1 MRLAPIILA
10 FAFVCI
16 LPAAHAGDDNWP
28 QFRGPNSTGKSSA
41 TGLPLKWSEQEN
53 VRWKT
58 HIHDKGWSSPVV
70 WNNQVWMTTAR
81 EDGKELFAVCVERE
95 SGKIVHDLK
104 LFDIEKPFFCIP
116 FNSYASPTPA
126 IEAGRVYAHF
136 GSAGTACADTTT
148 GAVLWQRQDLPCNHF
163 RAAGSSPIL
172 YGDLLIIIFDGVDQ
186 QYVVALDKAT
196 GKTVWKKDRDIQY
209 KHPAADGDNK
219 KGYCTPTVVD
229 VGGQAQL
236 VCPSA
241 EATIAYA
248 PKTGAELWRVY
259 HGGMN
264 TATPPQYG
272 HGRLFLTTG
281 SGGLQL
287 LAVRADGSG
296 DVTATHIDWTSNKNV
311 PTRPAPLLIDN
322 LLYLVSDKG
331 FASCIEAKT
340 GKLVHSARLGDS
352 SNFSASPVFADGRL
366 YFASQEGATYVVEA
380 GPELKVLAVNELKE
394 GCMATPAIAG
404 KALFLRTKTD
414 LYRLEQK

>member
-1 MRLAPIILA
+1 MRCAPIILA
-10 FAFVCI
+10 VAFVWT
-16 LPAAHAGDDNWP
+16 LPTAHAGDDNWP
-28 QFRGPNSTGKSSA
+28 QFRGPNGTGKSAA

-58 HIHDKGWSSPVV
+58 HIHDKGWASPVV
-70 WNNQVWMTTAR
+70 WGDQVWMTTAR
-81 EDGKELFAVCVERE
+81 EDGKELFAVCVDRE

-126 IEAGRVYAHF
+126 IEAGRLYAHF
-136 GSAGTACADTTT
+136 GSAGTACVDTAS
-148 GAVLWQRQDLPCNHF
+148 GAILWQRQDLPCNHF
-163 RAAGSSPIL
+163 RAAGSSPVVA
-172 YGDLLIIIFDGVDQ
+172 GDLLFLIFDGVDQ
-186 QYVVALDKAT
+186 QYVVALDKTT

-209 KHPAADGDNK
+209 PHPAADGDNK
-219 KGYCTPTVVD
+219 KGYGTPTLVE
-229 VGGQAQL
+229 VGGQMQL

-248 PKTGAELWRVY
+248 PKTGAELWRVH

-264 TATPPQYG
+264 AATPPQYG
-272 HGRLFLTTG
+272 HGRLFLTTA
-281 SGGLQL
+281 SGGLHL
-287 LAVRADGSG
+287 LAVRPDGSG
-296 DVTATHIDWTSNKNV
+296 DVTKTHIDWTLGKNV
-311 PTRPAPLLIDN
+311 PTRPCPLLVDD
-322 LLYLVSDKG
+322 LLYMVSDDG
-331 FASCIEAKT
+331 FASCVEAKT
-340 GKLVHSARLGDS
+340 GKLVQSARLGGK
-352 SNFSASPVFADGRL
+352 FSASPVYAEGRL
-366 YFASQEGATYVVEA
+366 YFPNEEGATYVVEA